1 MTEQTPTLQTAWP
14 VWLRI
19 GLLGFGGPAGQIALM
34 HRELVERRG
43 WIDERRFLEALNVC
57 MLLPG
62 PEAHQL
68 SVYIGWLLH
77 RTKGA
82 VVAGIL
88 FVLPGAFLLWAL
100 SWLYA
105 THGDTAA
112 VAAIFTGLRPAVMA
126 LIIAALW
133 RVGRKAIRGPLHA
146 LLALGSFLALAVGN
160 VAFPWVIGSAALIGA
175 VAGGR
180 LAGPHTAAP
189 AAASPATAASDEPNP
204 AACEQHVGPSARQ
217 TIRTAVTWTFVWLAP
232 LAGLSLWLGPE
243 HIVALQAR
251 FFSQVALVTFGGAYA
266 VLPYVAQHAVEV
278 HGWLTATQML
288 DGLGLAET
296 TPGPLVLVLQF
307 VGFLGGWAS
316 PAPYAPLATAT
327 LASVVVLWST
337 FVPSFLFILTIAP
350 HMERLN
356 RKPWLTAALAAVT
369 AAVAGVIL
377 SLAVWLGREVAWPA
391 GRVDPWAIGL
401 TVIAWWALTRSRI
414 GLIPVLLACGLAG
427 WARAHFGL

>member
-1 MTEQTPTLQTAWP
+1 MTEPAPTLRAAWP

-82 VVAGIL
+82 VVAGLL
-88 FVLPGAFLLWAL
+88 FVLPGALLLWAL

-105 THGDTAA
+105 THGDTSSI
-112 VAAIFTGLRPAVMA
+112 AAIFTGLRPAVVA

-146 LLALGSFLALAVGN
+146 LLALGSFVALAFGQVS
-160 VAFPWVIGSAALIGA
+160 FPWVIGGAALIGA
-175 VAGGR
+175 VAAGR
-180 LAGPHTAAP
+180 LGVRRAADPGATRAPTAA
-189 AAASPATAASDEPNP
+189 TAPHLAMGEGRAEPS
-204 AACEQHVGPSARQ
+204 GWQ
-217 TIRTAVTWTFVWLAP
+217 TVRTALTWTLIWLAP
-232 LAGLSLWLGPE
+232 LAGLSLWLGPD
-243 HIVALQAR
+243 HVVALQAR

-278 HGWLTATQML
+278 HGWLTAAQML

-316 PAPYAPLATAT
+316 PAPYAPLTTAT
-327 LASVVVLWST
+327 LASGVVLWST
-337 FVPSFLFILTIAP
+337 FVPSFLFILTLAP

-356 RKPWLTAALAAVT
+356 RKPWLAAALAAVT

-377 SLAVWLGREVAWPA
+377 SLAVWLGREVAWPS
-391 GRVDPWAIGL
+391 GRLDPWAIGL
-401 TVIAWWALTRSRI
+401 TVIAWVALTRSRI

>member
-1 MTEQTPTLQTAWP
+1 MARTPTLRTAWP

-82 VVAGIL
+82 VVAGL
-88 FVLPGAFLLWAL
+88 MFVLPGAVLLWAL

-105 THGDTAA
+105 THGDTTAI
-112 VAAIFTGLRPAVMA
+112 AAIFTGLRPAVVA

-133 RVGRKAIRGPLHA
+133 QVGRKAIRGPLHA
-146 LLALGSFLALAVGN
+146 LLAIGSFLALAVGH

-175 VAGGR
+175 VASGR
-180 LAGPHTAAP
+180 VFARRARDPASNDPANMAAGQRDAADRERPP
-189 AAASPATAASDEPNP
+189 A
-204 AACEQHVGPSARQ
+204 PSGWM
-217 TIRTAVTWTFVWLAP
+217 TLRTALVWTLVWLAP
-232 LAGLSLWLGPE
+232 LAGLSFALGPE
-243 HIVALQAR
+243 NVLSTQAR

-278 HGWLTATQML
+278 HGWLTASQML

-307 VGFLGGWAS
+307 VGFLGAWAS
-316 PAPYAPLATAT
+316 PAPFSPLTTAT
-327 LASVVVLWST
+327 LASAVVLWST

-350 HMERLN
+350 HMEHLN
-356 RKPWLTAALAAVT
+356 HKAWLAEALAAVT

-377 SLAVWLGREVAWPA
+377 SLAVWLGREVAWPS
-391 GRVDPWAIGL
+391 GRLDAWAIGL
-401 TVIAWWALTRSRI
+401 TAIAWLALTRSRV
-414 GLIPVLLACGLAG
+414 GMIPVLIACALAG
-427 WARAHFGL
+427 WARSHFGF

>member
-1 MTEQTPTLQTAWP
+1 MERTPTLRAAWP

-34 HRELVERRG
+34 HRELVERRS
-43 WIDERRFLEALNVC
+43 WVDERRFLEALNVC

-82 VVAGIL
+82 VIAGVL
-88 FVLPGAFLLWAL
+88 FVLPGALVLWAL

-105 THGDTAA
+105 THGNTAA
-112 VAAIFTGLRPAVMA
+112 VAAIFTGLRPAVVA

-146 LLALGSFLALAVGN
+146 LLAVGSFLALAVGH

-180 LAGPHTAAP
+180 FLTPRARDPESNGHATTAATP
-189 AAASPATAASDEPNP
+189 HDDADRAPPP
-204 AACEQHVGPSARQ
+204 GPSGWR
-217 TIRTAVTWTFVWLAP
+217 TLRTAFVWTLVWLAP

-243 HIVALQAR
+243 NVLSTQAR

-278 HGWLTATQML
+278 HGWLTASQML

-307 VGFLGGWAS
+307 VGFLGAWAS
-316 PAPYAPLATAT
+316 PAPFSPLTTAT
-327 LASVVVLWST
+327 LASAVVLWST

-356 RKPWLTAALAAVT
+356 QRAWLAASLAAVT

-377 SLAVWLGREVAWPA
+377 SLAVWLGREVAWPS

-401 TVIAWWALTRSRI
+401 TVIAWLALTRSRI

-427 WARAHFGL
+427 WARSHVGF